1 MKTDL
6 CYVLDNDGY
15 YSKYPTDSMRTHSNL
30 SFYFGT
36 EAAQNA
42 TNSLH
47 VSVYQIKWNA
57 KGKTC

>member
-47 VSVYQIKWNA
+47 VSVYQIK
-57 KGKTC
+57 